1 MVPGERE
8 QARKGPAV
16 LPALRALVVAAEL
29 GAHHWRS
36 ADGRRRSHARAIL
49 EFPADRHHGQG
60 RALSLADRRHTGVD
74 MTTAHTTQHSSLKS
88 RSSSL
93 DLIKWLAMLTMV
105 IDHLRLV
112 WPEMSNLFILGRL
125 SFPLFCVA
133 IAANVARSKPGE
145 LLTAANGRYLALML
159 VFAAISEVPYRYIST
174 SGSFNVL
181 VTLALG
187 LVIAWGW
194 QHRTLLSSAMALMA
208 AAIAYVLDDP
218 LMYGLYGA
226 LVPAAVLLAIKRPG
240 ALWLLPAVLCR

>member
-1 MVPGERE
+1 MTMPTVP
-8 QARKGPAV
+8 
-16 LPALRALVVAAEL
+16 
-29 GAHHWRS
+29 
-36 ADGRRRSHARAIL
+36 
-49 EFPADRHHGQG
+49 
-60 RALSLADRRHTGVD
+60 LSP
-74 MTTAHTTQHSSLKS
+74 LKS

-112 WPEMSNLFILGRL
+112 WPELSNLFIPGRL

-133 IAANVARSKPGE
+133 IAANVARSKQDE

-159 VFAAISEVPYRYIST
+159 LFAAISEVPYRYIST

-194 QHRTLLSSAMALMA
+194 QHRTLLSSAMGLLG

-218 LMYGLYGA
+218 LMFGFYGA
-226 LVPAAVLLAIKRPG
+226 LIPAAVLIAIKG
-240 ALWLLPAVLCR
+240 SGVLWLLPAALCLMSNTRSSIVTRALDFEMYSWLALSTAFAAPLIGLWLLRQNFAFKVWPVGQWGYWFYPGHLAALQALRLII

>member
-1 MVPGERE
+1 
-8 QARKGPAV
+8 
-16 LPALRALVVAAEL
+16 
-29 GAHHWRS
+29 
-36 ADGRRRSHARAIL
+36 
-49 EFPADRHHGQG
+49 
-60 RALSLADRRHTGVD
+60 
-74 MTTAHTTQHSSLKS
+74 MTTIYTSQHSLIKS

-112 WPEMSNLFILGRL
+112 WPEMNDLFIPGRL

-133 IAANVARSKPGE
+133 IAANVARSTPGE

-159 VFAAISEVPYRYIST
+159 LFAAISEVPYRYIST

-194 QHRTLLSSAMALMA
+194 QHRTLLSTAMALITI
-208 AAIAYVLDDP
+208 AIAYVLDDSM
-218 LMYGLYGA
+218 MYGFYGA
-226 LVPAAVLLAIKRPG
+226 LVPTAVLLAIKRPG
-240 ALWLLPAVLCR
+240 ALWLLPAVLCLLSNTRSSIVTRALDLEVYSLLALSAAFTAPLIGLWLLRQTFIFQVWPVRQWGYWFYPGHLAALQALRLLI

>member
-1 MVPGERE
+1 MSTTHTI
-8 QARKGPAV
+8 QH
-16 LPALRALVVAAEL
+16 AL
-29 GAHHWRS
+29 
-36 ADGRRRSHARAIL
+36 
-49 EFPADRHHGQG
+49 
-60 RALSLADRRHTGVD
+60 
-74 MTTAHTTQHSSLKS
+74 LKK

-112 WPEMSNLFILGRL
+112 WPELSNLFIPGRV

-133 IAANVARSKPGE
+133 IAANVARSKQGE

-159 VFAAISEVPYRYIST
+159 LFAAISEVPYRYIST

-194 QHRTLLSSAMALMA
+194 QHRTLLSGAMALMA
-208 AAIAYVLDDP
+208 AAVAYGLDDP
-218 LMYGLYGA
+218 LMYGFYGA
-226 LVPAAVLLAIKRPG
+226 LVPAAGLVAIKNPG
-240 ALWLLPAVLCR
+240 VLWLLPAALCLLSNTRSSIVTRALDLEIYSMLALSTAFAAPLIGLWLLRQTFSFKIWPVGQWGYWFYPGHLAALQALRLLV

>member
-1 MVPGERE
+1 MTMPTVP
-8 QARKGPAV
+8 
-16 LPALRALVVAAEL
+16 
-29 GAHHWRS
+29 
-36 ADGRRRSHARAIL
+36 
-49 EFPADRHHGQG
+49 
-60 RALSLADRRHTGVD
+60 LSP
-74 MTTAHTTQHSSLKS
+74 LKS

-112 WPEMSNLFILGRL
+112 WPELSNLFIPGRL

-133 IAANVARSKPGE
+133 IAANVARSKQGV

-159 VFAAISEVPYRYIST
+159 LFAAISEVPYRYIST

-194 QHRTLLSSAMALMA
+194 QHRTLLSSAMGLLG

-218 LMYGLYGA
+218 LMFGFYGA
-226 LVPAAVLLAIKRPG
+226 LIPAAVLIAIKGPG
-240 ALWLLPAVLCR
+240 VLWLLPAALCLMSNTRSSIVTRALDFEMYSLLALSTAFAAPLIGLWLLRQNFAFKVWPVGQWGYWFYPGHLAALQALRLII

>member
-1 MVPGERE
+1 
-8 QARKGPAV
+8 
-16 LPALRALVVAAEL
+16 
-29 GAHHWRS
+29 
-36 ADGRRRSHARAIL
+36 
-49 EFPADRHHGQG
+49 
-60 RALSLADRRHTGVD
+60 
-74 MTTAHTTQHSSLKS
+74 MTTAHTSLHSALKS

-112 WPEMSNLFILGRL
+112 WPEMSYLFIPGRL

-159 VFAAISEVPYRYIST
+159 LFAAISEVPYRYIST

-194 QHRTLLSSAMALMA
+194 QHRTLLSGAMALVA
-208 AAIAYVLDDP
+208 AAVAYVLDDP
-218 LMYGLYGA
+218 LMYGFYGA
-226 LVPAAVLLAIKRPG
+226 LVPTAFLLAIKRPG
-240 ALWLLPAVLCR
+240 VLGLLPSALCLLSNTRSSIVSRALDLEVLSLLALGTAFAAPLIGLWLLRQTFTFKVWPVRQWGYWFYPGHLAALQVIRLLV

>member
-1 MVPGERE
+1 
-8 QARKGPAV
+8 
-16 LPALRALVVAAEL
+16 
-29 GAHHWRS
+29 
-36 ADGRRRSHARAIL
+36 
-49 EFPADRHHGQG
+49 
-60 RALSLADRRHTGVD
+60 

-93 DLIKWLAMLTMV
+93 DLIKWLAMLTIV

-240 ALWLLPAVLCR
+240 ALWLLPAVLCLLSNTRSSIVTRAMDLEIHSLLALSTAFAAPLIGLWLLHQKFTFNVWPVRQWGYWFYPGHLAALQALRFLI

>member
-1 MVPGERE
+1 MTMPTVP
-8 QARKGPAV
+8 
-16 LPALRALVVAAEL
+16 
-29 GAHHWRS
+29 
-36 ADGRRRSHARAIL
+36 
-49 EFPADRHHGQG
+49 
-60 RALSLADRRHTGVD
+60 LSP
-74 MTTAHTTQHSSLKS
+74 LKS

-112 WPEMSNLFILGRL
+112 WPELSNLFIPGRL

-133 IAANVARSKPGE
+133 IAANVARSKRGE

-159 VFAAISEVPYRYIST
+159 VFAAISEVPYRYISS

-194 QHRTLLSSAMALMA
+194 QHRTLLSSAMALLA

-218 LMYGLYGA
+218 LMYGFYGA
-226 LVPAAVLLAIKRPG
+226 LVPAAVLIAIKGPG
-240 ALWLLPAVLCR
+240 VLWLLPAALCLMSNTRSSIVTKALDLEVYSLVALSTAFAAPLIGLWLLRQTFTFKVWPVRQWGYWFYPGHLAALQALRLLG

>member
-1 MVPGERE
+1 MPTVP
-8 QARKGPAV
+8 
-16 LPALRALVVAAEL
+16 
-29 GAHHWRS
+29 
-36 ADGRRRSHARAIL
+36 
-49 EFPADRHHGQG
+49 
-60 RALSLADRRHTGVD
+60 LSP
-74 MTTAHTTQHSSLKS
+74 LKS

-112 WPEMSNLFILGRL
+112 WPELSNLFIPGRL

-133 IAANVARSKPGE
+133 IAANVVRSKQGE
-145 LLTAANGRYLALML
+145 LLTVANGRYLALML

-194 QHRTLLSSAMALMA
+194 QHRTLLSIALAIMS

-218 LMYGLYGA
+218 LMYGFYGA
-226 LVPAAVLLAIKRPG
+226 LVPAAALIAIKRPG
-240 ALWLLPAVLCR
+240 VLWLLPAALCLLSNTRSSIVTRAMDLELYSLLALGTAFAAPLIGLWLLRQNLSFSIWPVKQWGYWFYPGHLAVLKVLRLLI

>member
-1 MVPGERE
+1 MT
-8 QARKGPAV
+8 
-16 LPALRALVVAAEL
+16 AA
-29 GAHHWRS
+29 
-36 ADGRRRSHARAIL
+36 HAA
-49 EFPADRHHGQG
+49 
-60 RALSLADRRHTGVD
+60 
-74 MTTAHTTQHSSLKS
+74 QHSSLKS

-112 WPEMSNLFILGRL
+112 WPEMTYLFIPGRL

-159 VFAAISEVPYRYIST
+159 LFAVISEVPYRYIST

-181 VTLALG
+181 VTLVLG

-194 QHRTLLSSAMALMA
+194 QHRTLLSGAVAVIA
-208 AAIAYVLDDP
+208 TAIAYVLDDP
-218 LMYGLYGA
+218 LMYGVYGA
-226 LVPAAVLLAIKRPG
+226 LVPSAILLAIKRPG
-240 ALWLLPAVLCR
+240 VLWLLPAALCLLSNTPSSIVTRALDMEIYSVLALSAAFAAPLIGLWLLRQTFTLKVWPVQQWGYWFYPGHLAVLQALRLLS

>member
-1 MVPGERE
+1 
-8 QARKGPAV
+8 
-16 LPALRALVVAAEL
+16 
-29 GAHHWRS
+29 
-36 ADGRRRSHARAIL
+36 
-49 EFPADRHHGQG
+49 
-60 RALSLADRRHTGVD
+60 
-74 MTTAHTTQHSSLKS
+74 MTTAHTAQNSLLKS

-125 SFPLFCVA
+125 SFPLFCLA

-145 LLTAANGRYLALML
+145 WLTAANGRYLALML
-159 VFAAISEVPYRYIST
+159 LFAAISEVPYRYIST

-194 QHRTLLSSAMALMA
+194 QHRTLLSGAMALMA
-208 AAIAYVLDDP
+208 AAVAYVLDDP
-218 LMYGLYGA
+218 LMYGFYGA
-226 LVPAAVLLAIKRPG
+226 LVPAAVLVAIKNPG
-240 ALWLLPAVLCR
+240 VLWLLPAALCLLSNTRSSIVTRALDLEIYSMLALSTAFAAPLIGLCLLRQSFSFKIWPVGQWGYWFYPGHLAALQALRLLV